1 MDISILEIRNAK
13 SLMIDREWL
22 AGIMPTAERIINGEL
37 HTDKMEK
44 KLQARVT
51 MAASGNQFLMSEPDN
66 ENHGTQVESN
76 EAYLNIIFVE
86 GLVTRN
92 GGACTYGSKQM
103 RNLIM
108 QASDDDDCKGHVL
121 ILDTPGGLATAVPD
135 FKMAI
140 DYANS
145 KDLWVDGVIDG
156 ACCSLGIYIGSMC
169 NHLYYTSPSD
179 RVGSVGT
186 FAILDVMKNGD
197 IDPTTGEKHYEIYDP
212 ESYDK
217 NDWYRQLSEEG
228 KSDLIVEDLKRDG
241 KEFRDFVKSR
251 RPGCT
256 DEQLHGKVYKC
267 SEVEGSFVDGQRT
280 LQEVFQEVMS
290 HYYETHKNGQY
301 DSARSGRMQAGAA
314 KENILSPTN
323 NSINM
328 KEKFPSLFAALQ
340 VEEMQMQDGGAF
352 MNEGLLATLNEKI
365 EAMQKAEA
373 DAKALAESLTAE
385 KNDLTAKVETLTADI
400 EAKNLEIGTLTEN
413 AGKADEQLKAKDDEI
428 ATLKA
433 DAEKAATDMT
443 AKDEEIAKLQGDM
456 ECKQKDLD
464 EKAAALE
471 AKETELTAAKE
482 ELEGAK
488 ASLTT
493 AEQTLAER
501 DQQIT
506 DLNAQIAELQNNPG
520 AEPAAGAAPQNNGG
534 GADAP
539 GVAVNQ
545 YVYDPNLSY
554 EENGKAE
561 KAWNEAHGK

>member
-13 SLMIDREWL
+13 CLMIDREWL

-51 MAASGNQFLMSEPDN
+51 MAESGNQFLMSEPGG

-108 QASDDDDCKGHVL
+108 QASDDDDCKGHV
-121 ILDTPGGLATAVPD
+121 IIFDTPGGLATAVPD
-135 FKMAI
+135 FKLAI
-140 DYANS
+140 DYAHS
-145 KDLWVDGVIDG
+145 KDLMVDGVIDG
-156 ACCSLGIYIGSMC
+156 ACCSAGIYIGSMC
-169 NHLYYTSPSD
+169 DNLYYTSPSD

-186 FAILDVMKNGD
+186 FAILNTMKNGD
-197 IDPTTGEKHYEIYDP
+197 VDPTTGEKHYEIYDP

-267 SEVEGSFVDGQRT
+267 SEVEGSFVDGQRS
-280 LQEVFQEVMS
+280 LQEVFQEVMG
-290 HYYETHKNGQY
+290 HYYETHKQN
-301 DSARSGRMQAGAA
+301 AA
-314 KENILSPTN
+314 KIDNTLSTQIN

-328 KEKFPSLFAALQ
+328 KEQFPAVFALLG
-340 VEEMQMQDGGAF
+340 VEEMQVSE
-352 MNEGLLATLNEKI
+352 EGTFFNKDLLATLNANI
-365 EAMQKAEA
+365 EAAQKEKA
-373 DAKALAESLTAE
+373 DALALVESLTAE
-385 KNDLTAKVETLTADI
+385 KNELTAKVEELTAQA
-400 EAKNLEIGTLTEN
+400 ETK
-413 AGKADEQLKAKDDEI
+413 
-428 ATLKA
+428 
-433 DAEKAATDMT
+433 DAEHNKAIEDLNAAHAT
-443 AKDEEIAKLQGDM
+443 AIEEKDNAI
-456 ECKQKDLD
+456 
-464 EKAAALE
+464 AALE
-471 AKETELTAAKE
+471 QEKADLQADANAKAENIEAMQTELNGTKE
-482 ELEGAK
+482 
-488 ASLTT
+488 SLTNAQNT
-493 AEQTLAER
+493 IAER
-501 DQQIT
+501 DQQIS
-506 DLNAQIAELQNNPG
+506 DLNATIDEMKQEPG
-520 AEPAAGAAPQNNGG
+520 EGAQLNSPASNGT

-539 GVAVNQ
+539 KVVVSR
-545 YVYDPNLSY
+545 YVYNNDLTYEQNL
-554 EENGKAE
+554 EAE
-561 KAWNEAHGK
+561 KKWNKEHGK